1 MNQAASW
8 AKRSAAA
15 VWHPCTQMQWLEEYP
30 VHLIQSAQGAW
41 LVEEQG
47 RRVLDAISS
56 WWVNLWGHGHPA
68 IVAALKDQLDRLD
81 HVMLAGLTHQSVVEL
96 SERLSARTGGTLG
109 HCFYGSDGASA
120 TEMALKMSVHYWRHQ
135 GQPNKNSFIALA
147 HGYHGETLGALG
159 VTDIPLFRTAYAA
172 LIRGAH
178 TIPAPDSRIPGS
190 EARSLEALAT
200 YLAAHQGEVA
210 ALILEP
216 LVQAAAGMVFHSPEY
231 VRAVLACCRHHD
243 VHVIADEIAVGF
255 GRTGTFFAYEQS
267 GITPDF
273 LCLSKGITGGFL
285 PLSVVLTQDPLYQA
299 FYAEGVDRAFLHSHS
314 YTGNP
319 LACRAALAVQQLF
332 DETGILALN
341 QARQAQMA
349 QQVAPLFAHPRITQ
363 GRQRGMIW
371 ACEVIDPPAHFA
383 RRFHA
388 RAWEAGVLLRP
399 IGHTLYFMPPL
410 NLTGEELDF
419 LVGRTLETLEEVL
432 A

>member
-8 AKRSAAA
+8 AERSAAV
-15 VWHPCTQMQWLEEYP
+15 VWHPCTQMQWLEEHP
-30 VHLIQSAQGAW
+30 VHLIRAAQGAW

-47 RRVLDAISS
+47 RRILDAISS

-68 IVAALKDQLDRLD
+68 IVAALKDQLDQLD
-81 HVMLAGLTHQSVVEL
+81 HVMLAGLTHQPVVEL
-96 SERLSARTGGTLG
+96 SERLSRRTGGRLG

-120 TEMALKMSVHYWRHQ
+120 TEMALKMSAHYWRHQ
-135 GQPNKNSFIALA
+135 GRPDKNSFIALA

-159 VTDIPLFRTAYAA
+159 VTDIPLFRIAYAA

-178 TIPAPDSRIPGS
+178 VIPAPDSRIPGS

-216 LVQAAAGMVFHSPEY
+216 LVQAAAGMVFHSPDY
-231 VRAVLACCRHHD
+231 VQAVLACCRRHD

-255 GRTGTFFAYEQS
+255 GRTGTFFAHEQS
-267 GITPDF
+267 GVTPDF

-285 PLSVVLTQDPLYQA
+285 PLSVVMTHDSIYQA

-332 DETGILALN
+332 DETGILAIN

-349 QQVAPLFAHPRITQ
+349 QQVAPLFDHPRITQ

-371 ACEVIDPPAHFA
+371 ACEVVDPPAHFA

-410 NLTGEELDF
+410 NLSEDELDF
-419 LVGRTLETLEEVL
+419 LVSRTLESLEEVL

>member
-1 MNQAASW
+1 MNQTAGW
-8 AKRSAAA
+8 AERSAAA
-15 VWHPCTQMQWLEEYP
+15 VWHPCTQMRWLEEQP
-30 VHLIQSAQGAW
+30 VHMIRAAEGAW
-41 LVEEQG
+41 LVEDQG
-47 RRVLDAISS
+47 RRILDAISS

-81 HVMLAGLTHQSVVEL
+81 HVMLAGLTHQPVVEL

-120 TEMALKMSVHYWRHQ
+120 TEMALKMSAHYWRHQ
-135 GQPNKNSFIALA
+135 GQPDKNSFIALA

-178 TIPAPDSRIPGS
+178 ILPAPDSRVPGS
-190 EARSLEALAT
+190 EAHSLEALAM
-200 YLAAHQGEVA
+200 YLAAHQGTVA

-216 LVQAAAGMVFHSPEY
+216 LVQAAAGMVFHSPDY
-231 VRAVLACCRHHD
+231 VRAVLDCCRRHD

-255 GRTGTFFAYEQS
+255 GRTGTFFAHQQT
-267 GITPDF
+267 GVTPDF

-285 PLSVVLTQDPLYQA
+285 PLSVVMTQDDIYQA

-319 LACRAALAVQQLF
+319 LACRAALAVQHLF
-332 DETGILALN
+332 DETDILTVN
-341 QARQAQMA
+341 QARQGQMA
-349 QQVAPLFAHPRITQ
+349 RQVAPLFAHPRITQ

-371 ACEVIDPPAHFA
+371 ACEVVDPPPHFA

-388 RAWEAGVLLRP
+388 RAWDAGVLLRP

-419 LVGRTLETLEEVL
+419 LVSRTLETLEEVL